1 MTVPGDAG
9 APPPGSGGA
18 DAAVER
24 VRAAL
29 AERGLALE
37 ILEYP
42 ASTRTAHDAA
52 RAVGTSVA
60 QIVKSLVFL
69 ADGRPILVLASG
81 ANRVDVRKVA
91 GLAAA
96 SRVEKAT
103 AKITREATGFSI
115 GGVPPLGHAT
125 PLPVYLDRA
134 LLAHPV
140 VYAAAG
146 TANSVFA
153 IAPDDLVR
161 ATCGTVGDLAEE
173 PPNLPGRRNVLET

>member
-1 MTVPGDAG
+1 VTEPPAAGSPPRGAPEAG
-9 APPPGSGGA
+9 AASA
-18 DAAVER
+18 IER

-29 AERGLALE
+29 AARHLSCE
-37 ILEYP
+37 IIECS
-42 ASTRTAHDAA
+42 ASARTAADAA

-91 GLAAA
+91 RLTGAAH
-96 SRVEKAT
+96 VQKAT
-103 AKITREATGFSI
+103 ADATREATGFSI
-115 GGVPPLGHAT
+115 GGVPPLGHAA
-125 PLPVYLDRA
+125 PLPVYLDEA

-146 TANSVFA
+146 TPYAVFA
-153 IAPDDLVR
+153 VAPSDLVR
-161 ATCGTVGDLAEE
+161 ATAGTVGDIAEE
-173 PPNLPGRRNVLET
+173 PPGDAARR

>member
-1 MTVPGDAG
+1 
-9 APPPGSGGA
+9 
-18 DAAVER
+18 VER
-24 VRAAL
+24 VRTAL
-29 AERGLALE
+29 AERRLALE
-37 ILEYP
+37 ILTYP
-42 ASTRTAHDAA
+42 SGTRTAQDAA

-91 GLAAA
+91 GLARA

-103 AKITREATGFSI
+103 AEITRQATGFSV
-115 GGVPPLGHAT
+115 GGVPPVGHAT

-134 LLAHPV
+134 LLAHPI

-146 TANSVFA
+146 TANTVFA
-153 IAPDDLVR
+153 IAPHDLVR
-161 ATCGTVGDLAEE
+161 ATCGTVADVAEE
-173 PPNLPGRRNVLET
+173 PTAGVDCAAPRGVL